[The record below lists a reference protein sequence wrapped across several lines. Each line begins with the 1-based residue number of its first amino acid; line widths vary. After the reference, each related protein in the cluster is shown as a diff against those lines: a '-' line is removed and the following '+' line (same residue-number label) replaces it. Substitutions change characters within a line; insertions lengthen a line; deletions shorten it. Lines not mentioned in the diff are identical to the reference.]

1 MPIKS
6 NWFLSDAGKYTTFI
20 LAGIATTTV
29 NLMHVLPNTVLLEK
43 YKDLVR
49 LYSKGFTVPVP
60 EKLLNRFTD
69 TLDLLKIPQAEKL
82 YYKPFMVCGFNIF
95 GAGFN
100 ITKFGVAVGLPHHYV
115 YDKIDLFDRSKIKVN
130 GESVVW
136 ESDAG
141 KELLNSL
148 ILSENAQKFAIAR
161 TIKHQQ
167 SPKLIIDTILGT
179 ASCLFTY
186 SLSRLLN
193 VRYNLYQK
201 AGQYR
206 FIMYTLVGSIFTLN
220 YFLLKDAT
228 QLYYDQQIDKEL
240 KDMHSIF
247 AEGGKEYYTKILQ
260 RNIALRQLMGKEGEQ
275 IYTVTGNDNYMF
287 RTKHLPLVHR
297 KKIFD
302 ESSSVEKESNK
313 L

>member
-186 SLSRLLN
+186 SLN
-193 VRYNLYQK
+193 
-201 AGQYR
+201 
-206 FIMYTLVGSIFTLN
+206 
-220 YFLLKDAT
+220 AT